1 MYYII
6 GDIGNTSTRI
16 CLLNKTRIL
25 KSLIFDTKYIF
36 KKGFINGVF
45 KKLIKNSLQKKILFS
60 CVVPKAL
67 KKIKQIFDKKKYEII
82 EIKSLNLR
90 RLIKI
95 NIKNISQ
102 LGSDRIVNSIAGKK
116 FKNCLI
122 IDFGTATTF
131 DIVKNGTYEGGVIAP
146 GVKLSIKNL
155 NHSTAM
161 LPMIELKNKQ
171 MSYGKNTK
179 DALNAGFIWGYDG
192 LINNIIYRIT
202 KNWKMNYKIILT
214 GGYAKLFK
222 KIIKR
227 KTSVDQNIT
236 IKGISKVYREFYE

>member
-102 LGSDRIVNSIAGKK
+102 LGSDRIVNSMR
-116 FKNCLI
+116 KN
-122 IDFGTATTF
+122 
-131 DIVKNGTYEGGVIAP
+131 
-146 GVKLSIKNL
+146 
-155 NHSTAM
+155 
-161 LPMIELKNKQ
+161 
-171 MSYGKNTK
+171 
-179 DALNAGFIWGYDG
+179 
-192 LINNIIYRIT
+192 
-202 KNWKMNYKIILT
+202 
-214 GGYAKLFK
+214 
-222 KIIKR
+222 
-227 KTSVDQNIT
+227 
-236 IKGISKVYREFYE
+236 